1 METKEQAEILLGLGG
16 TLMQGY
22 YFGRDMPA
30 DAVPSFLARAAHARP
45 VVAMATAAAA

>member
-1 METKEQAEILLGLGG
+1 
-16 TLMQGY
+16 
-22 YFGRDMPA
+22 MPA